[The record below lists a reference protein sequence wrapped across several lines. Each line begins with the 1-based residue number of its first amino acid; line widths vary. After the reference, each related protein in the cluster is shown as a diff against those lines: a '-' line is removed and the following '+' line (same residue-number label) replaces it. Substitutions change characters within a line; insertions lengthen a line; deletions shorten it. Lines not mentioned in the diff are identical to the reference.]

1 MRTAAQVGAMG
12 RHVGADSPERSGTLG
27 AAAMLA
33 AIAAALL
40 FVLGS
45 AWFSVGAGENYP
57 EAPPAWTD

>member
-12 RHVGADSPERSGTLG
+12 RQFDSGSRERSGTLG

-40 FVLGS
+40 YVLGS

>member
-1 MRTAAQVGAMG
+1 MRTAAQVGTIG
-12 RHVGADSPERSGTLG
+12 RQFDAGAHERAGTIG
-27 AAAMLA
+27 AVAMLA

-40 FVLGS
+40 LLLGS